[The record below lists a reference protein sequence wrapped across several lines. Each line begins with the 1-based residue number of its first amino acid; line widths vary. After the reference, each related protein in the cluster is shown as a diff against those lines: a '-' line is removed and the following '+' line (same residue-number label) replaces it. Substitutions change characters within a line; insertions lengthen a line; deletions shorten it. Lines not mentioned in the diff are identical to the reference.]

1 MNVLMLGLG
10 LHEDRFVRE
19 LIHET
24 GTRSGLAI
32 HIVEDLSLPSL
43 ERCDLVVLSPD
54 SPFSR
59 YATELGRRK
68 GLPLKV
74 IPFIADGGPQDPHL
88 SFASTVDDLLRL
100 VRRADRSFDG
110 TLVEQLWDIVRLQL
124 GGSYVLSGARHSLY
138 LDFDAGR
145 FCVESDTAP
154 SASELR
160 ALLLEGGTLL
170 VARHKPQAEQINWR
184 SLGGLLWQAG
194 LAHPR
199 LLKGL
204 DGDGAFSLTSWPLQ
218 PLRSGALQ
226 LASLLRRGYLSV
238 DQMARHVSLARA
250 DIHGLLNACALS
262 GKLQQRSADAA
273 SQISGIGRGFFQRL
287 RSTLGLSL

>member
-19 LIHET
+19 LIHEA
-24 GTRSGLAI
+24 GTRSGSDI
-32 HIVEDLSLPSL
+32 RVVEDLSLPSL

-68 GLPLKV
+68 GLSLKV
-74 IPFIADGGPQDPHL
+74 VPFVADGEPQALNL
-88 SFASTVDDLLRL
+88 SFASTADDLLRL
-100 VRRADRSFDG
+100 IRRADRSLDG

-124 GGSYVLSGARHSLY
+124 GGTYVLSGGRHSFY

-145 FCVESDTAP
+145 FCVCSDTLP

-204 DGDGAFSLTSWPLQ
+204 DSEGAYSLSSWPLQ
-218 PLRSGALQ
+218 PLRSGTLQ

-238 DQMARHVSLARA
+238 DQMVRHVGLARA
-250 DIHGLLNACALS
+250 DIYGLLNACALS

-273 SQISGIGRGFFQRL
+273 SQISGLRRGFFQRL
-287 RSTLGLSL
+287 RNTLGLSL